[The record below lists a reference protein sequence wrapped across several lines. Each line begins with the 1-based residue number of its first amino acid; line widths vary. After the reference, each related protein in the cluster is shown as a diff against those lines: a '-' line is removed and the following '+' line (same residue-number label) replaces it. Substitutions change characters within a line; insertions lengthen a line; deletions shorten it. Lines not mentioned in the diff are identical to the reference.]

1 MDHFSFKWY
10 TSIYYFEVNFGN
22 VLGYKPVLY
31 VGAFE
36 VYVSH
41 DYDFALNLL
50 YEGKYQDIFPW
61 FAQSKKRKNE
71 TIKSLC
77 IIQDNTH
84 WDQSLF
90 EMEF

>member
-1 MDHFSFKWY
+1 MENDHFSFLVSND
-10 TSIYYFEVNFGN
+10 TQVHIYYFEFHFGN

-36 VYVSH
+36 IYVSH

-77 IIQDNTH
+77 IIQA
-84 WDQSLF
+84 
-90 EMEF
+90 

>member
-1 MDHFSFKWY
+1 MFWAINLSC
-10 TSIYYFEVNFGN
+10 
-22 VLGYKPVLY
+22 P

-36 VYVSH
+36 IYVSH

-84 WDQSLF
+84 WNQSLF
-90 EMEF
+90 EVEF